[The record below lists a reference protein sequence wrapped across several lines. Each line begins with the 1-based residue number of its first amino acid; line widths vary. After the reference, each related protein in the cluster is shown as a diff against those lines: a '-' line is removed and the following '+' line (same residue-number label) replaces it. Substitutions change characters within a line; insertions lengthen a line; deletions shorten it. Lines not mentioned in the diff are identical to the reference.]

1 MKKHARIKRGQETCA
16 LLASRYAS
24 RHAVME
30 YRATVGIRELRKHL
44 SRLKNIES
52 REIFAASSQL
62 VDAMALT
69 IITSCCIIVHNCSQ
83 TFEEGIELSRIP
95 PLLLYP
101 LLLYTNYFLSD
112 AIYFIIRYETDF
124 RLYP

>member
-30 YRATVGIRELRKHL
+30 YRATMGIRELRKHL

-101 LLLYTNYFLSD
+101 LLLYTNYFLS
-112 AIYFIIRYETDF
+112 ICHLFYYQV
-124 RLYP
+124 